1 MREFYWK
8 TRARLLAAGLW
19 PQGWIARG
27 AFYSLNLAIGLFVL
41 KLLLNVWAPA
51 VSESLGGWIKF
62 LIFDAALLFTI
73 LAFRGLRQRVL
84 WRLRNRLIVTY
95 VFIGV
100 IPAVLL
106 VAMALIATYLFA
118 GQFASFVVTSEIN
131 SQLRSMQ
138 AVNAAVSNEL
148 ASRIEKGEPP
158 TADSLAGLRKRDRA
172 WGRRRVCAWRGSRI
186 LLFSAGTQNSSAMTF
201 PDFFNKEGGEFA
213 KAVREGQ
220 PFKEIVRDRDEL
232 YLRVAS
238 VFDLGQE
245 KLTVVTSEPLD
256 RNLLSEIAA
265 NLGEITLY
273 AAGIGFDETRQS
285 SKGQTGAKET
295 GAKETGAKES
305 SAPVSLSAKPETK
318 RDGFVISGSEA
329 AAKAQPG
336 QQVLRPTFTVG
347 ALAAPSGLMDREIT
361 FATPLPVIDWKSGDR
376 ARAGALVQ
384 VRTRPSVLY
393 SHLFAAL
400 GDFAQGVE
408 YILLAVLVIFAL
420 IELIALIIGTRMTKT
435 VTGAVAQ
442 LYDATRNVDR
452 GDFSHRIPVKSAD
465 QLAQLSLSF
474 NSMTESIE
482 KLIEE
487 QKQKQRL
494 EGELAIAQEVQAQL
508 FPRQVTELES
518 LEVHGFCRP
527 ARTVSGDY
535 YDFLTASSHKLIL
548 AVGDISGK
556 GISAALLMATIHSA
570 VRAYSVESLPQM
582 REPVAVGA
590 VAGAGRVMAA
600 WPEGIEISPGAL
612 LGLLNHQ
619 LYESTPPEKYA
630 TLFLGIYD
638 GRSHQLTYSN
648 GGHLPPI
655 LIGENGAI
663 RRLEAGGTVVGL
675 FDNMTYDEGSVLMH
689 PGEIFVA
696 YSDGVTEPE
705 NEFGEFGEDRL
716 IDLVSANR
724 HLPLVQIGQAVTSA
738 VDDWIGDNE
747 QPDDITLVLARPR

>member
-1 MREFYWK
+1 MREVYWK
-8 TRARLLAAGLW
+8 LRAQMTAAGWW

-27 AFYSLNLAIGLFVL
+27 ACYSLALA
-41 KLLLNVWAPA
+41 LLLLVLEMVLSLVAPSA
-51 VSESLGGWIKF
+51 TRGLGGWIKF
-62 LIFDAALLFTI
+62 LIFDAALLFSI
-73 LAFRGLRQRVL
+73 VAFRVLKRKIL

-106 VAMALIATYLFA
+106 VAMSLIAIYLFA

-138 AVNAAVSNEL
+138 AVNAAVGNEL
-148 ASRIEKGEPP
+148 AARIEKGEAP
-158 TADSLAGLRKRDRA
+158 TAESLEGLRKRDRTWA
-172 WGRRRVCAWRGSRI
+172 RRRVGAWH
-186 LLFSAGTQNSSAMTF
+186 GTRVLVQSSSAQNPSPISF
-201 PDFFNKEGGEFA
+201 PEFFNKNGNAFA
-213 KAVREGQ
+213 KEIRDGQ
-220 PFKEIVRDRDEL
+220 PFKEIVREEGEL

-238 VFDLGQE
+238 VFQVGQE
-245 KLTVVTSEPLD
+245 QLTVVTGEPLD
-256 RNLLSEIAA
+256 QNLVAEIAT

-273 AAGIGFDETRQS
+273 AAGISLDEKRPRVLKQS
-285 SKGQTGAKET
+285 SG
-295 GAKETGAKES
+295 KES
-305 SAPVSLSAKPETK
+305 TQNSSGSPTSLTVKPETNNNAV
-318 RDGFVISGSEA
+318 VINEDNQDISVKGKDE
-329 AAKAQPG
+329 
-336 QQVLRPTFTVG
+336 VLRPTFTVG
-347 ALAAPSGLMDREIT
+347 ALPAAASAMDREIT
-361 FATPLPVIDWKSGDR
+361 FGTPLPVVDWKTGDME
-376 ARAGALVQ
+376 RAGALVK

-393 SHLFAAL
+393 NHLFAAL
-400 GDFAQGVE
+400 GDIARGIE
-408 YILLAVLVIFAL
+408 YILLGVLIFFAI
-420 IELIALIIGTRMTKT
+420 IELVALIIGTRMTRT

-442 LYDATRNVDR
+442 LYDATKNVDR
-452 GDFSHRIPVKSAD
+452 GDFSHRIPVKSSD

-482 KLIEE
+482 KLIQE
-487 QKQKQRL
+487 QKEKQRL

-508 FPRQVTELES
+508 FPRQVSELES

-600 WPEGIEISPGAL
+600 WPEGIEVSPGAL

-630 TLFLGIYD
+630 TLFLAIYD

-655 LIGENGAI
+655 LIGEDGAM

-675 FDNMTYDEGSVLMH
+675 FDNMTYDEGSVQMH

-716 IDLVSANR
+716 IDLVSTNR
-724 HLPLVQIGQAVTSA
+724 HLPLIQISQSVTSA
-738 VDDWIGDNE
+738 VEDWIGDNE

>member
-1 MREFYWK
+1 MKQFYWK
-8 TRARLLAAGLW
+8 LRERMLTTGLW
-19 PQGWIARG
+19 PQGWVARG
-27 AFYSLNLAIGLFVL
+27 ACYSLGFAIGLFVL
-41 KLLLNVWAPA
+41 EMLLKLFAPRA
-51 VSESLGGWIKF
+51 ADNIGFWVKF
-62 LIFDAALLFTI
+62 LLFDAALLFSI
-73 LAFRGLRQRVL
+73 VAFRWLKRKLL

-106 VAMALIATYLFA
+106 IAMALITIYLFA

-131 SQLRSMQ
+131 SQLRSLE
-138 AVNAAVSNEL
+138 AVNATVGNEL
-148 ASRIEKGEPP
+148 AVRLERGDSP
-158 TADSLAGLRKRDRA
+158 TAESLAGLRKRDA
-172 WGRRRVCAWRGSRI
+172 SWGRRRMCAWHGDKVLALVDDSKGPP
-186 LLFSAGTQNSSAMTF
+186 LSLPA
-201 PDFFNKEGGEFA
+201 FA
-213 KAVREGQ
+213 KGGLRE
-220 PFKEIVRDRDEL
+220 ITRDRDGL
-232 YLRVAS
+232 HLRVVTLLS
-238 VFDLGQE
+238 VGS
-245 KLTVVTSEPLD
+245 KTLTVVTSEPFDKELVGK
-256 RNLLSEIAA
+256 IAA
-265 NLGEITLY
+265 DMGEITLLDDP
-273 AAGIGFDETRQS
+273 GFLQENKS
-285 SKGQTGAKET
+285 GQPGSGPQPT
-295 GAKETGAKES
+295 
-305 SAPVSLSAKPETK
+305 APGNTETK
-318 RDGFVISGSEA
+318 KGGIVISENRNGA
-329 AAKAQPG
+329 TVNLHPG
-336 QQVLRPTFTVG
+336 PVFTVG
-347 ALAAPSGLMDREIT
+347 TLPAAAGSMDREVT
-361 FATPLPVIDWKSGDR
+361 FLAPLQVLDWKTGER
-376 ARAGALVQ
+376 EPIGALVVQ

-393 SHLFAAL
+393 GHLFAAL
-400 GDFAQGVE
+400 GEFVQLVE
-408 YILLAVLVIFAL
+408 YTLLGIFIIFAV
-420 IELIALIIGTRMTKT
+420 IEFIALIIGTRMTRT

-442 LYDATRNVDR
+442 LYDATKHVDR
-452 GDFSHRIPVKSAD
+452 GDFSHRIPVKSED

-482 KLIEE
+482 KLIKE
-487 QKQKQRL
+487 QKEKQRL

-508 FPRQVTELES
+508 FPRQVSELES

-590 VAGAGRVMAA
+590 VAGAGRIMAA

-638 GRSHQLTYSN
+638 GRFHKLTYSN

-655 LIGENGAI
+655 LIGKDGAV

-675 FDNMTYDEGSVLMH
+675 FENVTYDEGAVEMH
-689 PGEIFVA
+689 PGEIFLA

-705 NEFGEFGEDRL
+705 NEFGEFGEERL
-716 IDLVSANR
+716 IELVSANR
-724 HLPLVQIGQAVTSA
+724 HSPLVQISEAVTSA

-747 QPDDITLVLARPR
+747 QPDDITLVLARAR

>member
-8 TRARLLAAGLW
+8 NRARLLTAGLW

-27 AFYSLNLAIGLFVL
+27 ACYSLGLAIGLLVL
-41 KLLLNVWAPA
+41 EMLLALFAPA
-51 VSESLGGWIKF
+51 ASDSLAGWVKF
-62 LIFDAALLFTI
+62 LIFDASLLFAI
-73 LAFRGLRQRVL
+73 LVFRALKRRVL

-100 IPAVLL
+100 IPAALL
-106 VAMALIATYLFA
+106 VTMALVTIYLFA

-148 ASRIEKGEPP
+148 AARIEKGQAP
-158 TADSLAGLRKRDRA
+158 TAESLVGLRKRDRA
-172 WGRRRVCAWRGSRI
+172 WGRRRVCAWHGTRV
-186 LLFSAGTQNSSAMTF
+186 LLLSGGEPHPALMAF
-201 PDFFNKEGGEFA
+201 PDFFNKDQGAYA
-213 KAVREGQ
+213 KAIREGR
-220 PFKEIVRDRDEL
+220 PFKEIVRDNDGL

-238 VFDLGQE
+238 VFVVGSE
-245 KLTVVTSEPLD
+245 KLTVVTGEPLD
-256 RNLLSEIAA
+256 KDLVADIAA
-265 NLGEITLY
+265 NLGEITVY
-273 AAGIGFDETRQS
+273 SAGIMLDDSRQND
-285 SKGQTGAKET
+285 QN
-295 GAKETGAKES
+295 
-305 SAPVSLSAKPETK
+305 
-318 RDGFVISGSEA
+318 SG
-329 AAKAQPG
+329 AAKDRGFQTRLFAEPEKG
-336 QQVLRPTFTVG
+336 KSDSGVRAGKTDPITTDNQQAFRPTFTVG
-347 ALAAPSGLMDREIT
+347 SLGAPADMMDREIT
-361 FATPLPVIDWKSGDR
+361 FGTPLPVVDWKTGDL
-376 ARAGALVQ
+376 ARAGALVR

-400 GDFAQGVE
+400 GDIARGVE
-408 YILLAVLVIFAL
+408 YILLAILIFFGV
-420 IELIALIIGTRMTKT
+420 IELVALIIGTRMTST
-435 VTGAVAQ
+435 VTGAVAH
-442 LYDATRNVDR
+442 LYDATKHVDR

-482 KLIEE
+482 KLIQE
-487 QKQKQRL
+487 QKEKQRL

-508 FPRQVTELES
+508 FPRQVSELES

-590 VAGAGRVMAA
+590 VAGAGRIMAA
-600 WPEGIEISPGAL
+600 WPEGIEVSPGAL

-638 GRSHQLTYSN
+638 GRTHQLTYSN

-655 LIGENGAI
+655 LIGEDGAV
-663 RRLEAGGTVVGL
+663 RRLQAGGTVVGL
-675 FDNMTYDEGSVLMH
+675 FDNMAYDEGSVQMH

-705 NEFGEFGEDRL
+705 NEYGEFGEERL

-724 HLPLVQIGQAVTSA
+724 HLPLIQISQAVTSA

-747 QPDDITLVLARPR
+747 QPDDITLVLARAR